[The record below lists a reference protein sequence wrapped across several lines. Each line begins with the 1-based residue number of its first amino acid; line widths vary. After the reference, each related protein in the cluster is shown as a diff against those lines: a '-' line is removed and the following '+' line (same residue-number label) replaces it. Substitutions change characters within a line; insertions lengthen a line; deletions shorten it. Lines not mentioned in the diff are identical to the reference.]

1 MNKIL
6 ITATLMAM
14 FALTSCMK
22 NEAVSDAGLAKGLS
36 FGSYS
41 DLPTKADS
49 TFVGTGVTKIPV
61 NGTFGVYSFLTGSRI
76 TSVDGL
82 NPSFFSN
89 LKVTFDGKKY
99 TYSPTKYWP
108 ADTVRNK
115 LSFFAYYPCDNL
127 SILSKPTSEG
137 NGGMGRY
144 NYQVADKAQNQVD
157 FMVSDLVPNLTYEHT
172 NTGVTG
178 LVNLKFH
185 HLLSQVL
192 VKAKVDAEDANTVV
206 RISSIKFNNILSKGT
221 MTPSYKDGKTSF
233 EWSDLAEPKSYEVP
247 LAKPFA
253 ALGTKAKDIT
263 SGDGAVLILMPQ
275 PLVSSL
281 NPTITVTYTMQ
292 TGADQAIENTI
303 TVPIYEEDYTAA
315 VKTWSIN
322 QRITYTFIVGM
333 SSFVIKFS
341 SSVSEWDPNED
352 KSLM

>member
-253 ALGTKAKDIT
+253 ALGTKAKRHH
-263 SGDGAVLILMPQ
+263 L
-275 PLVSSL
+275 
-281 NPTITVTYTMQ
+281 
-292 TGADQAIENTI
+292 
-303 TVPIYEEDYTAA
+303 
-315 VKTWSIN
+315 
-322 QRITYTFIVGM
+322 R
-333 SSFVIKFS
+333 
-341 SSVSEWDPNED
+341 
-352 KSLM
+352 